1 MLNKLT
7 EFVPN
12 KMFNTIK
19 LFIIKYWLRIK
30 TKINQAVVNIRL
42 LHYHMLQQ
50 TQLTNTMSAK
60 NLS

>member
-42 LHYHMLQQ
+42 LHYHILQQ
-50 TQLTNTMSAK
+50 TQ
-60 NLS
+60 